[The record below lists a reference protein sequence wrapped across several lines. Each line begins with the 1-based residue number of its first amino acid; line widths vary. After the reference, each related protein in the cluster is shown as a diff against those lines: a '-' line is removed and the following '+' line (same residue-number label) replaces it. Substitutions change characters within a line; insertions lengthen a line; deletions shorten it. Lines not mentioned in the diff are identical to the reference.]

1 MSSCFHVSFKTQ
13 LGDSLIFQ
21 KACFLKEMLQDVLT
35 WYWEWSQEKR
45 YKFQVAQLR
54 SLVGHELHCTIR

>member
-1 MSSCFHVSFKTQ
+1 
-13 LGDSLIFQ
+13 
-21 KACFLKEMLQDVLT
+21 MLQDVLT

-45 YKFQVAQLR
+45 YKLQVAQLR